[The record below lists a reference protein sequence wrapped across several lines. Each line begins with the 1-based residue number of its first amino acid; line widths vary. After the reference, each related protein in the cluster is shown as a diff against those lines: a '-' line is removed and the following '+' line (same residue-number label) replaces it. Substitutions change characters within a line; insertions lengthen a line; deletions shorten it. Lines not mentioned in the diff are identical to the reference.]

1 MNNIALRT
9 KKIAFSLAAFVVM
22 LSAVL
27 STAPAHAD
35 GEYYST
41 WVSGTGSNA
50 NSSSGCQASAP
61 CADFSTALAQT
72 TTGGE
77 VNCAGPVDYHNFNT
91 VTITYSVTIDCH
103 DMLGSIFTTIGSNGI
118 TINAPGSDVI
128 LRNLNL
134 DGWAQHSSIFSGDQ
148 AANGILIQAALR
160 VEIFNCKIMNF
171 GQDGISDT
179 RTTGGTELF
188 IKSTIVRGNTGP
200 GIVAAAAATNS
211 VALENVQS
219 VANAYGIAVGTGNH
233 VTISR
238 SVMFGNATAGVE
250 ADPGGQVYVDNTEIA
265 NNGIG
270 VQAYGNVALGNSGIV
285 SNTTGISGTTS
296 SYGNNRI
303 FANFSAGTAPTP
315 IPQQ

>member
-1 MNNIALRT
+1 MVRRNGSIFTSDAYVASLRKAAWQRERQILEVKLPSAKGATPSPYGILLTRRAGACALWRGLFADATTAGAILRSRGADSQGGCTMNNIALRT

-219 VANAYGIAVGTGNH
+219 VA
-233 VTISR
+233 
-238 SVMFGNATAGVE
+238 
-250 ADPGGQVYVDNTEIA
+250 
-265 NNGIG
+265 
-270 VQAYGNVALGNSGIV
+270 
-285 SNTTGISGTTS
+285 
-296 SYGNNRI
+296 
-303 FANFSAGTAPTP
+303 
-315 IPQQ
+315 

>member
-9 KKIAFSLAAFVVM
+9 KKIALSLAVFTAM
-22 LSAVL
+22 LSLVFG
-27 STAPAHAD
+27 TPPGHAA
-35 GEYYST
+35 GVSYRA
-41 WVSGTGSNA
+41 WVSGTGDDTNDT
-50 NSSSGCQASAP
+50 GCQLSVP
-61 CADFSTALAQT
+61 CMTFGVTLANT
-72 TTGGE
+72 EIGGE
-77 VNCAGPVDYHNFNT
+77 VNCAGPVNQGLT
-91 VTITYSVTIDCH
+91 SAVTITYSVTIDCH
-103 DMLGSIFTTIGSNGI
+103 DMFGSIMVLGGANGI
-118 TINAPGSDVI
+118 VINAPGGDVI
-128 LRNLNL
+128 LRNLTL
-134 DGWAQHSSIFSGDQ
+134 DGFVQNGD
-148 AANGILIQAALR
+148 AGAVGILIQAAAR
-160 VEIFNCKIMNF
+160 VEIDNCKILNF
-171 GQDGISDT
+171 AQKGIVDT
-179 RTTGGTELF
+179 RTSGATQLF
-188 IKSTIVRGNTGP
+188 IKNTVVRGNTGA
-200 GIVAAAAATNS
+200 GMVAAAAATNS